1 MKFTSFLLPLVLFIS
16 LIYLVNCNV
25 YNITTPANST
35 AIPTAKSVAPPI
47 AQNSTF
53 VPIARNST
61 SPVSPPTAKSVA
73 HPSAQNSTIVP
84 VSKSVAVPMGKNST
98 KVVSSAHIIY
108 FSGLIALLALF
119 S

>member
-53 VPIARNST
+53 VSIARNST

-73 HPSAQNSTIVP
+73 PSIARNSTSP
-84 VSKSVAVPMGKNST
+84 VAKSVTIPIGKNST
-98 KVVSSAHIIY
+98 KVVSSAHVIY
-108 FSGLIALLALF
+108 FSGLILLMAIF

>member
-25 YNITTPANST
+25 YNVTTPANST
-35 AIPTAKSVAPPI
+35 TTPV

-53 VPIARNST
+53 ILIARNST
-61 SPVSPPTAKSVA
+61 SPLSPHTAKSII
-73 HPSAQNSTIVP
+73 PI
-84 VSKSVAVPMGKNST
+84 GKNST
-98 KVVSSAHIIY
+98 KVVSSAHVIY
-108 FSGLIALLALF
+108 FSGLIFLMAIF